1 MIKKLQQQRLE
12 KIAENYFATTKLVK
26 QYQEQYRTDDWLKGY
41 LNTNIERWNEQVQTW
56 KQ

>member
-12 KIAENYFATTKLVK
+12 KIAENYFATTKLVR